1 MNYARTLPGW
11 EALLIFVALLLLS
24 VGSVFYLSRVDTPFS
39 WWLLVLIPAVPLFLY
54 VMHKP
59 QIGFYLSVLSFMLD
73 SQTIPGP
80 MNLSVSNVLLV
91 VTLVAV
97 CIKRVLSRRGP
108 DDPQF
113 GRVDKPSLLLGGCLL
128 VAAILSLFVAQFPE
142 VVLRMMV
149 TLVGGLTVLYL
160 TQVLSPDF
168 LHLVRIVKFY
178 VWGAVVCAGLGVL
191 QSVLAGLGVLSWG
204 INYSE
209 VGRFSL
215 PLPRVTSTWLDPNIF
230 GLFLLP
236 AVFYAFAV
244 LTGRIARFLVIAVLL
259 SGLALSYSRTAWTS
273 AVIAGLIYGG
283 TRFLSKKSS
292 SLESPSRTAL
302 RAYLAVLVPLGVA
315 LIVWR
320 TGIWEWL
327 IDLNRESVELRVDL
341 NLVAWRYFQSS
352 PVFGIGPGNFWESLN
367 TLSHNS
373 FLAVLVEY
381 GLLGGLAW
389 TLILGLTAWR
399 AMKIIFGRV
408 NPVMQRLML
417 CSVCSFVGLLVGGL
431 AIEIQNAK
439 FVWLTVAIITT
450 LSMLATRD
458 PFLLAPGGRQTRLNA
473 KN

>member
-1 MNYARTLPGW
+1 MPGW
-11 EALLIFVALLLLS
+11 EVVFVFFTLVLLS
-24 VGSVFYLSRVDTPFS
+24 VGSLYYLNSVETPFS
-39 WWLLVLIPAVPLFLY
+39 IWLLVLIPAVPLFML

-91 VTLVAV
+91 VTLVAI
-97 CIKRVLSRRGP
+97 CIRRVTASRTPSNRE
-108 DDPQF
+108 F
-113 GRVDKPSLLLGGCLL
+113 GRVDKPTLLLGGCLL
-128 VAAILSLFVAQFPE
+128 VAALLSLFVAQFPE
-142 VVLRMMV
+142 TVLRMMV
-149 TLVGGLTVLYL
+149 TLMGGLTVLYL
-160 TQVLSPDF
+160 TQVLSPD
-168 LHLVRIVKFY
+168 LSRVVKIVKFY

-191 QSVLAGLGVLSWG
+191 QSLLAGLDIYSWG

-236 AVFYAFAV
+236 AIFYALAV
-244 LTGRIARFLVIAVLL
+244 LTGKVTRLVVVTILL
-259 SGLALSYSRTAWTS
+259 SGVALSYSRTAWTS
-273 AVIAGLIYGG
+273 VVIGLLVYWGAGL
-283 TRFLSKKSS
+283 LSSKSS
-292 SLESPSRTAL
+292 RPRSLPHAAL
-302 RAYLAVLVPLGVA
+302 RGYLAVLVPLGVG

-320 TGIWEWL
+320 AGIWEWL
-327 IDLNRESVELRVDL
+327 VDLNRESVDLRVDL

-352 PVFGIGPGNFWESLN
+352 PIFGIGPGNFWEIFN
-367 TLSHNS
+367 TISHNS

-381 GLLGGLAW
+381 GLVGGLAW
-389 TLILGLTAWR
+389 CVMLGITTWR

-408 NPVMQRLML
+408 DEALKRLML
-417 CSVCSFVGLLVGGL
+417 CSVGAFVGLLAGGL

-439 FVWLTVAIITT
+439 FVWLTLAMITA
-450 LSMLATRD
+450 LSLQTPRD
-458 PFLLAPGGRQTRLNA
+458 LLTVVPGDQRSRPHA